1 MSSDASLSPRR
12 TGALTGH
19 GSSDTVRQGVVAASA
34 VLGIV
39 GATIGSGAFGGTP
52 IASAAGGALS
62 ADSTL
67 VAPAGPAFAVW
78 SVIYTGLAGL
88 AVWQAL
94 PKHREDPR
102 QRSTGWWTAASLVL
116 NAVWIGTVQL
126 GSVWL
131 SVVVISVLLLVLV
144 KTFGALLA
152 DRPRTR
158 VEAVLVDGS
167 TGLYLGWV
175 SIATVANVAA
185 ALRSSGLTSGET
197 GWAVAVLGVATGVG
211 VFTAVRSRGR
221 LAYGA
226 GLAWG
231 LGWVAAARG
240 GAEQNTSTTVAVSA
254 GIAAAVVAGTT
265 VAARLLS
272 RGRRLRRG

>member
-1 MSSDASLSPRR
+1 MSSDAPLDRLDGTR
-12 TGALTGH
+12 TGH
-19 GSSDTVRQGVVAASA
+19 GPSDTVRQGVVVASA

-39 GATIGSGAFGGTP
+39 GAAAGSGAFGGTP
-52 IASAAGGALS
+52 VASAAGGALS
-62 ADSTL
+62 ADATF
-67 VAPAGPAFAVW
+67 VAPAGPAFAIW
-78 SVIYTGLAGL
+78 SVVYTGLAGL

-94 PKHREDPR
+94 PARREDPR
-102 QRSTGWWTAASLVL
+102 QRATGWWTAASLVL

-126 GSVWL
+126 GSVWS
-131 SVVVISVLLLVLV
+131 SVVVIAVLLLVLV

-158 VEAVLVDGS
+158 VEGVLVDG
-167 TGLYLGWV
+167 TIGLYLGWV
-175 SIATVANVAA
+175 SIATVANAAA
-185 ALRSSGLTSGET
+185 ALRSSGLTGGET
-197 GWAVAVLGVATGVG
+197 GWAVAVLGVAAGVG

-221 LAYGA
+221 LAFGA

-254 GIAAAVVAGTT
+254 GVAAAVVAGTT

-272 RGRRLRRG
+272 RGRRRRRG